1 MLNLV
6 LVEDEIHT
14 ANLIRDAI
22 SWQDYGI
29 GKCEVFYDGLSAYE
43 YIIQNPVDIV
53 ITDIKMPIMDGM
65 TLIEKCRET
74 KTDIK
79 FIIITGHREFQYAY
93 KAIKYNVF
101 DYVLKPIQ
109 LSTITE
115 ILKKAVK
122 ETNKDDALDS
132 IPFQDSA
139 LSRDIRSVFAN
150 LFYNA
155 STLPTAAHEEF
166 AQENIPE
173 HILNNPCVLINLS
186 FLNFDDFIVNHW
198 KYTTGQFKNAVMK
211 ITSLETDYVYFV
223 TLNFWFDELFILA
236 IAKKDAI
243 SLDENISKC
252 MEHIKKNFKDIF
264 TLDAKYHIIS
274 KSSSMKQLLM
284 SVENDKKETDN
295 ESDIIEKCKAYIYEN
310 LHKQITL
317 TDVAEHVFLNPIYLS
332 SYFKKKTGENF
343 SVYTRNIRIER
354 AKQLLKKDDFSISQ
368 ICESIGFSS
377 ESYFYKLFK
386 QVTGVTPQQYR
397 EQYVEEVKDK

>member
-14 ANLIRDAI
+14 ANLIKDAI

-43 YIIQNPVDIV
+43 YISSNPVDIV

-74 KTDIK
+74 NSDIK

-93 KAIKYNVF
+93 RAIKYNVF

-109 LSTITE
+109 LSTLIN
-115 ILKKAVK
+115 ILEKAVK
-122 ETNKDDALDS
+122 ETDRNDSLDS
-132 IPFQDSA
+132 LPFENSPFTKNIQ
-139 LSRDIRSVFAN
+139 SVFAG

-155 STLPTAAHEEF
+155 SASPSASTESF
-166 AQENIPE
+166 AGADIPE

-186 FLNFDDFIVNHW
+186 FLNFDDFIANHW
-198 KYTTGQFKNAVMK
+198 KYSTAQFKSAVMK
-211 ITSLETDYVYFV
+211 IASLETDYVYFV

-236 IAKKDAI
+236 IAKSDVS

-252 MEHIKKNFKDIF
+252 MEHIKRNFKDIF

-274 KSSSMKQLLM
+274 KSASMKQLLDN
-284 SVENDKKETDN
+284 VQQDKKKEAGD
-295 ESDIIEKCKAYIYEN
+295 SDIIEKCKAYIYEN
-310 LHKQITL
+310 LNKQITL
-317 TDVAEHVFLNPIYLS
+317 SDVAEHVFLNPIYLS

-343 SVYTRNIRIER
+343 SVYIRNIRVER
-354 AKQLLKKDDFSISQ
+354 AKQLLKKNDLSISQ

-397 EQYVEEVKDK
+397 EQYIEEVKDK